1 VLMTT
6 GTAFI
11 MWLGEQITE
20 RGIGNGISLIIFS
33 GIVAD
38 LPDALTQTWQQITI
52 GQIQPVHLLM
62 VVAIAFAIIG
72 VIVFFE
78 RGQRRIP
85 IMYAR
90 RSVGR
95 RMETAPA
102 ATQHLPLRVNGAG
115 VIPPIFASSLLMF
128 PQTLANLN
136 VPGAQALQDM
146 LAPGTWQ
153 FNFVYIGLI
162 IFFAF
167 FYTAVTF
174 QPVELADSLK
184 KQNAFIPQ
192 VRPGKAT
199 AEFIDY
205 VVTRITV
212 GGAMYMAAVCL
223 VPTLLQAWF
232 HVPFFFGGTSV
243 MIVVGVALDT
253 VQQIESHLI
262 TRHYEGLTGPGGPRI
277 RGRRG

>member
-1 VLMTT
+1 Y
-6 GTAFI
+6 
-11 MWLGEQITE
+11 
-20 RGIGNGISLIIFS
+20 
-33 GIVAD
+33 
-38 LPDALTQTWQQITI
+38 
-52 GQIQPVHLLM
+52 
-62 VVAIAFAIIG
+62 IA
-72 VIVFFE
+72 
-78 RGQRRIP
+78 
-85 IMYAR
+85 
-90 RSVGR
+90 
-95 RMETAPA
+95 
-102 ATQHLPLRVNGAG
+102 
-115 VIPPIFASSLLMF
+115 
-128 PQTLANLN
+128 
-136 VPGAQALQDM
+136 
-146 LAPGTWQ
+146 
-153 FNFVYIGLI
+153 LI

-199 AEFIDY
+199 AEFIDF

-212 GGAMYMAAVCL
+212 GGAMYMALVCL
-223 VPTLLQAWF
+223 IPTLLQMWF

-277 RGRRG
+277 RGRKG